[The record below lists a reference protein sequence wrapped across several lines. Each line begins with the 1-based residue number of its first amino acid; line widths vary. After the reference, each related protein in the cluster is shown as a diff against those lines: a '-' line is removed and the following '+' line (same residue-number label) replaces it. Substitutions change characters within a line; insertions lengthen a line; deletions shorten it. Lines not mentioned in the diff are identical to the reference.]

1 MKIFLVAV
9 GTSMP
14 DWVTTGFK
22 EYQRRFPRDL
32 PLELIEIS
40 NKKRGKSADI
50 NRITIEEG
58 KELLKVC
65 GRGYIVT
72 LDIPGKPY
80 DTHQLA
86 KRLNKW
92 QNDGRDVYLLI
103 GGPEG
108 LSDEVKQAAH
118 ESWSISNLTMPHP
131 LVRVVVAEALYR
143 AWSLNNNHPYHRE

>member
-1 MKIFLVAV
+1 MKIYMVAV

-14 DWVTTGFK
+14 DWVKEGFK
-22 EYQRRFPRDL
+22 EYQRRFPRDM
-32 PLELIEIS
+32 PLELIEIP
-40 NKKRGKSADI
+40 NLKRTKNSDI
-50 NRITIEEG
+50 ERITIEEG
-58 KELLKVC
+58 KAMLKVC
-65 GRGYIVT
+65 GNGYIVT
-72 LDIPGKPY
+72 LDIPGKQH

-86 KRLNKW
+86 KHLNRW

-108 LSDEVKQAAH
+108 LSQEVKQAAH
-118 ESWSISNLTMPHP
+118 ESWSVSNLTMPHP